1 MVHTG
6 WVQAQL
12 ATAHFNMA
20 QHKQAEMAFRRCRPV
35 LKFSVKDLKALSY
48 VKGLKL
54 WRSRSRQRWPS
65 AAAGPS
71 LILLY
76 ALCEALRTRYM
87 RPYPLYEALSWRYTR
102 PEVCAV

>member
-35 LKFSVKDLKALSY
+35 LKSSVKDLKALSY

-54 WRSRSRQRWPS
+54 
-65 AAAGPS
+65 
-71 LILLY
+71 
-76 ALCEALRTRYM
+76 
-87 RPYPLYEALSWRYTR
+87 
-102 PEVCAV
+102 